1 MNKGFNSLMEKIDN
15 VEISILGKKCILGI
29 AIDVQ
34 VILQLLVKK
43 AICTREEVA
52 EMREIVKSI
61 KTYREL
67 SDSIAKEEAELAPHK
82 AFVEAMERYLNK
94 QASEKDLEII
104 GEMLSKFF

>member
-1 MNKGFNSLMEKIDN
+1 MNNGFNSLKEDVN
-15 VEISILGKKCILGI
+15 NAETSILRRKCIFRI

-43 AICTREEVA
+43 DICTREEVA
-52 EMREIVKSI
+52 DMRKIVESL
-61 KTYREL
+61 KTYREM
-67 SDSIAKEEAELAPHK
+67 SDSIAKDEAELAPHK